1 MFLKN
6 KILSLIVVATIIRCI
21 IALTIELGN
30 DEVYYITYARH
41 LQWNYFDHPP
51 MVALLIKLTTLNLEL
66 TNDFFIRLGPIF
78 LGAVNTYLIYA
89 ITKKIKN
96 EKSGLIAALLFT
108 SSIYSSIIAGIFI
121 MPDAPQLFFWIGSLY
136 FLANII
142 SSREG
147 SKTENKNLLLFGI
160 CTGLC
165 IMSKVHGIFLW
176 FGFGL
181 YIVFYDRK
189 KLSNLYLYLA
199 VLLSVLLILPILFWN
214 IDNDYITY
222 TFHSNRVTIDR
233 GININSFLREL
244 LGGAMYNNPINYY
257 LIGTALVA
265 AWKNKINLKVAYTR
279 LLLLQSLPLILILLS
294 VSLFRDTLPHWSG
307 PGFTALII
315 LTACYL
321 SDIKTKLSKVV
332 FYAIYLIAGVSFIGM
347 VVINFYP
354 GTLGAKSEANLGQGD
369 VTLDMY
375 NWDYFKKEFKKIQ
388 EKNNAKHGIPTNFII
403 NNKWFPGS
411 HIDNYIAQPLGLNFV
426 AMGTLGDIH
435 TYQWLN
441 QHRPSLNKG
450 DNAYYITISN
460 NFSNPNEI
468 YSDKFKKIYSPT
480 IIKQFRG
487 NKPVRNMLV
496 YLMEGYKGEDF

>member
-6 KILSLIVVATIIRCI
+6 KIASLILVATIIRCI
-21 IALTIELGN
+21 IALTVDLGN
-30 DEVYYITYARH
+30 DEVYYINYAHH

-51 MVALLIKLTTLNLEL
+51 MVALLIKLTTLNLGI
-66 TNDFFIRLGPIF
+66 TSDFFIRFGSIILA
-78 LGAVNTYLIYA
+78 AVNTYLIYS

-121 MPDAPQLFFWIGSLY
+121 MPDTPQLFFWICCLY
-136 FLANII
+136 FQINII
-142 SSREG
+142 TSSED
-147 SKTENKNLLLFGI
+147 SKTVNQNLLFFGI

-181 YIVFYDRK
+181 YILFYDRK
-189 KLSNLYLYLA
+189 KLLNPYLYLA
-199 VLLSVLLILPILFWN
+199 ILLSILILSPILFWN
-214 IDNDYITY
+214 INNDFITY
-222 TFHSNRVTIDR
+222 SFHSNRVTINR
-233 GININSFLREL
+233 GINIDSFLREF
-244 LGGAMYNNPINYY
+244 LGGAMYNNPINYF

-265 AWKNKINLKVAYTR
+265 VWKNKINLKVIYTR

-307 PGFTALII
+307 PGFIALII

-332 FYAIYLIAGVSFIGM
+332 FYAIYLILGVIFVGI
-347 VVINFYP
+347 VAINFYP
-354 GTLGAKSEANLGQGD
+354 GTFGAKNEDTLGQGD

-375 NWDYFKKEFKKIQ
+375 DWDYFKTEFNKIQ
-388 EKNNAKHGIPTNFII
+388 EKNRVEKRISTNFII

-426 AMGTLGDIH
+426 ALGTLGDIH
-435 TYQWLN
+435 TYEWLN
-441 QHRPSLNKG
+441 KYRPSLKQG
-450 DNAYYITISN
+450 DNAYFITVSN

-468 YSDKFKKIYSPT
+468 YDDKFKKINSPT
-480 IIKQFRG
+480 IIKQFRN
-487 NKPVRNMLV
+487 NKPTRNMLV
-496 YLMEGYKGEDF
+496 YLMEEYKGK